1 MKTVSVIQKTIV
13 LLSLLLCFVFAVVA
27 QQQPQ
32 QQVTAIRA
40 GRVVD
45 PETGAVLTNQIIL
58 VEGQNIKA
66 IGANVQI
73 PAGATVVDLSRQVVL
88 PGLFDAHTHL
98 CMNMQHQ
105 RDANNYYITT
115 LLDSTAKR
123 AIQGVANARSMLE
136 YGFTTVR
143 DIGNAGNYADT
154 ELRRAIDQ
162 ETVPGPTIINAGRI
176 IAPYGGQF
184 LMQPDKPEL
193 GNPEYFYADTRD
205 ELKKAVRENIHYGA
219 RVIKIVVDDQRYIY
233 SVDDIKFVI
242 EEARL
247 AGVKV
252 AAHCWTRQG
261 ARNAAE
267 AGVAS
272 IEHGVEIDDETL
284 DIAKR
289 KNIALVPTPFTET
302 DAKMR
307 GEPGGNKEI
316 DARWFAD
323 PVKRAHAKGVTLVF
337 GPDVI
342 FTTKEY
348 PRGRL
353 SIETIDNWVAAGI
366 PPRVIL
372 QALTVN
378 AARLLGVDNVR
389 GFLKAGMRA
398 DIIAVSDNP
407 IEKIDTLKNVSF
419 VMKNGKVFK
428 QNSVVK

>member
-1 MKTVSVIQKTIV
+1 MKILNAVQKTIV
-13 LLSLLLCFVFAVVA
+13 SGLLLLFLAVITDA
-27 QQQPQ
+27 
-32 QQVTAIRA
+32 QVTAIRA
-40 GRVVD
+40 GRVID
-45 PETGAVLTNQIIL
+45 PETGTISSSQIIL

-66 IGANVQI
+66 IGANIAI
-73 PAGATVVDLSRQVVL
+73 PAGAIVVDLSGQVIL

-98 CMNMQHQ
+98 CMNMRHG
-105 RDANNYYITT
+105 RDAGSYYITT
-115 LLDSTAKR
+115 LLDSNATR

-143 DIGNAGNYADT
+143 DVGNAGNYADT
-154 ELRRAIDQ
+154 DLRRAIDQ

-184 LMQPDKPEL
+184 QMQPDKPNL

-219 RVIKIVVDDQRYIY
+219 RVIKLVVDDQRYIY

-247 AGVKV
+247 AGMKV

-267 AGVAS
+267 ADVAS
-272 IEHGVEIDDETL
+272 IEHGIEIDDETL
-284 DIAKR
+284 EIAKR
-289 KNIALVPTPFTET
+289 NNVALVPTPFTET
-302 DAKMR
+302 DARMR
-307 GEPGGNKEI
+307 GEPGGNKEL

-323 PVKRAHAKGVTLVF
+323 PVKRANAKGVTLVF

-348 PRGRL
+348 PRGKL

-366 PPRVIL
+366 PPRAIL
-372 QALTVN
+372 QSLTTN
-378 AARLLGVDNVR
+378 AAKLLGVEKTR
-389 GFLKAGMRA
+389 GYLKTGMRA

-407 IEKIDTLKNVSF
+407 IEKIETLKNVSF